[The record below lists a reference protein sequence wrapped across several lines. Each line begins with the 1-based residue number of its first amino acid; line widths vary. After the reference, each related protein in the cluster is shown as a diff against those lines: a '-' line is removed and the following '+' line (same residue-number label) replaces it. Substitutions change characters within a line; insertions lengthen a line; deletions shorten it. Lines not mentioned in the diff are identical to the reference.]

1 MLPFH
6 CKHSKISYRGFPRQ
20 WIRLRRDARATCLR
34 DDSGRRL
41 DEGLC
46 TVLGPCLW
54 ESHKGTGFWNFILKR
69 KWVSRLLAIMDIQK
83 KIYGYMQA
91 ACILQ
96 ASKLTKQAPSAV
108 RNRTAADYMELP
120 FFIWMKKKKVL
131 SPYNY
136 TAIILTVIS
145 RAPETP
151 SSSGL
156 TWVAWKKV
164 SGKSEAGREQSR
176 ISHTGLYIGVSMR
189 TELAGCVEA
198 SLHGVCQ

>member
-1 MLPFH
+1 
-6 CKHSKISYRGFPRQ
+6 
-20 WIRLRRDARATCLR
+20 
-34 DDSGRRL
+34 
-41 DEGLC
+41 
-46 TVLGPCLW
+46 
-54 ESHKGTGFWNFILKR
+54 
-69 KWVSRLLAIMDIQK
+69 
-83 KIYGYMQA
+83 MQA

-156 TWVAWKKV
+156 T
-164 SGKSEAGREQSR
+164 
-176 ISHTGLYIGVSMR
+176 
-189 TELAGCVEA
+189 
-198 SLHGVCQ
+198 